1 VDRDRAR
8 AASGRLIGKALAD
21 YPRPIANSRL
31 PAVVCRLKG
40 ARRASRRAA
49 DEWPQQFDATWLNG
63 HLKKSRSKA
72 DHYTPIS
79 TLLSNDL
86 QIIQAFDNVF

>member
-21 YPRPIANSRL
+21 SRL
-31 PAVVCRLKG
+31 IGTALAESRLIRREPAG
-40 ARRASRRAA
+40 QRAA

-72 DHYTPIS
+72 DHGMPIS